1 MHLPSRPYWWL
12 VNSPSFTSLRAFVII
27 LILESKLSINDKISA
42 SIDGKRV
49 EIGFNN
55 SYLTDCLKT
64 VDVDEV
70 NIELNGPISPIIII
84 SSMNNLHFHNLFC

>member
-1 MHLPSRPYWWL
+1 M
-12 VNSPSFTSLRAFVII
+12 
-27 LILESKLSINDKISA
+27 NDKISA

-70 NIELNGPISPIIII
+70 NIELNGPISPIIIKPLEGDSFI
-84 SSMNNLHFHNLFC
+84 FLIIPMRLKNEAIQN